1 MNNLIN
7 IRHRFASRPLH
18 DQSAIFVLPSHFFA
32 MDNYYPVTLQAH
44 GAWYHVQ
51 VLINVTIQAQC
62 LFVTWL
68 PRYKVLAFTKGNHED
83 QNQFSS
89 TLTRQHARFK
99 ILLVLYITGN
109 FVPSRKDHFPR
120 ITLPLTNQ
128 IAWFV
133 TLHCDLSIAEW
144 SCSKAILKWTN
155 TSGLEPVQAA
165 VAARIWRLWHY
176 HWPIRLHHLQHCDS
190 SVLERKWSCKTTS
203 LIPRRPLIFVLR
215 FAFFS

>member
-1 MNNLIN
+1 MRFESPDGQMSPCYSEI
-7 IRHRFASRPLH
+7 HRGRAVEPHSRNWGSRITWLTFVGRPLH
-18 DQSAIFVLPSHFFA
+18 DQSAIFVLPSYFFA

-51 VLINVTIQAQC
+51 VLINVTIQVQC

-68 PRYKVLAFTKGNHED
+68 PRYKVLAFTKENHED
-83 QNQFSS
+83 KNQFSLPLWRDS
-89 TLTRQHARFK
+89 THGL
-99 ILLVLYITGN
+99 IYITGN

-155 TSGLEPVQAA
+155 TSGLNLSKLPWSRVYGAFDTTIGQSDCT
-165 VAARIWRLWHY
+165 ICNTL
-176 HWPIRLHHLQHCDS
+176 IRQS
-190 SVLERKWSCKTTS
+190 
-203 LIPRRPLIFVLR
+203 
-215 FAFFS
+215 